1 MTLDGSPDEATT
13 TTYARVAALGFV
25 AGLRSMMPF
34 AILSRAYETDGA
46 AHDALPS
53 PLRLLDSGAVRA
65 LTTVAAAGEVV
76 GDKLP
81 MVPSRLQPGPLAG
94 RVIVG
99 ALAGATLSH
108 RTPLTLAVGAALGAA
123 AAGAGS
129 AAGYYARKALGDAT
143 SVPDPAWAVLEDG
156 LALGLGLLSVSG
168 FVPPERA

>member
-13 TTYARVAALGFV
+13 TYARIAALGFV

-46 AHDALPS
+46 AYDALPS
-53 PLRLLDSGAVRA
+53 PLRLLDSGATRG
-65 LTTVAAAGEVV
+65 LTAVAAAGEVV

-81 MVPSRLQPGPLAG
+81 MVPSRLQPGPLGG

-108 RTPLTLAVGAALGAA
+108 RTPVALAVGAMLGAA
-123 AAGAGS
+123 TAGAGS
-129 AAGYYARKALGDAT
+129 AAGYYARKALGEAT
-143 SVPDPAWAVLEDG
+143 GVPDLVWAVLEDG
-156 LALGLGLLSVSG
+156 VALGLGILSVRG
-168 FVPPERA
+168 FVPSERA